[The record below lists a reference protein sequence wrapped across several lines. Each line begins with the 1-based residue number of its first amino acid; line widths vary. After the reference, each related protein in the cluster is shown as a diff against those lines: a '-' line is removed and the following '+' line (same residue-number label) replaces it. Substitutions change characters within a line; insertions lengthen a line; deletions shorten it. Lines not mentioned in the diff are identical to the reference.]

1 MPMSE
6 TTEIGIRV
14 RTMTTMRII
23 AGSVIQK
30 SSGYP
35 KSASSSTVST
45 VLRVSSIPPN
55 SFPESV

>member
-6 TTEIGIRV
+6 TTAIGIRV
-14 RTMTTMRII
+14 KTMTTMRII

-35 KSASSSTVST
+35 TSASRRTVSM
-45 VLRVSSIPPN
+45 VLRVSSIPPK
-55 SFPESV
+55 SLPESV